1 MSNRRYLDKMPNPHP
16 HLGAMILKV
25 IKDKRYTK
33 AEVARQMNV
42 SPSALAKY
50 LENSSIQFGILWKF
64 CIVLDYDFLA
74 ELREF
79 YPKAFSL
86 KENPK
91 IAELEKEIEIYK
103 NLLQGGK

>member
-16 HLGAMILKV
+16 HLGATILKV
-25 IKDKRYTK
+25 IKEKRYTK